1 MAGSLPS
8 GETSEASASTRC
20 QARLSCRALLLECS
34 SLRRPRPQRSRLEV
48 SSHSMTPF
56 APRNIDTTPSRPC
69 EAKGMHTPLHFF
81 NAAATSGLPATCG
94 KCGEPI
100 SSSPSATKT
109 RRSEEHTSELQ
120 SRFDLV
126 CRLLL
131 EKKKNKHQDTHLSQP
146 N

>member
-20 QARLSCRALLLECS
+20 QAGLSSRALLLECT
-34 SLRRPRPQRSRLEV
+34 SLRGPRPQRSPLEV

-56 APRNIDTTPSRPC
+56 APRNIDTSPSRPC
-69 EAKGMHTPLHFF
+69 EAKGMNTPLHFF

-100 SSSPSATKT
+100 SSSP
-109 RRSEEHTSELQ
+109 RSEEHTSELQ
-120 SRFDLV
+120 SRSDLV

-131 EKKKNKHQDTHLSQP
+131 EKKKS
-146 N
+146 